1 MAAAGEIDEDL
12 HSRQLAVYGRESMRK
27 LAGATVLICGMKGL
41 GAEIAKNVILAGVKA
56 VTIQDA
62 SACELADLGAQ
73 FYLTE
78 ADVGKNRA
86 EACAAKLQELNPA
99 VAVTANTG
107 EITDDLC
114 KQHTVSPAEISEIP
128 NDKPTK
134 TAGDSFAALF
144 PDVPDP
150 ISPILSLPNRVG
162 CRVHRGF
169 PRQGQGGGRLLPR
182 RRRRVHPRRR
192 SRRLWLALLRLWPR
206 L

>member
-1 MAAAGEIDEDL
+1 
-12 HSRQLAVYGRESMRK
+12 MRK

-128 NDKPTK
+128 NDGGAVVTDTSGVVPTGL
-134 TAGDSFAALF
+134 TTLR
-144 PDVPDP
+144 
-150 ISPILSLPNRVG
+150 L
-162 CRVHRGF
+162 
-169 PRQGQGGGRLLPR
+169 GRNGVDAQFLNGHIKSIQYYPR
-182 RRRRVHPRRR
+182 RL
-192 SRRLWLALLRLWPR
+192 SNAQLQELTT
-206 L
+206 